1 MSLPQ
6 QFVLPD
12 LLSGCPIEDGFN
24 PHYRKAAAESRAWIN
39 SYNIFSNR
47 KRADFIQGLNEL
59 LCSHVFCYA
68 GYEELRTTCDFVS
81 FKLKFLL
88 I

>member
-1 MSLPQ
+1 MPRTQ

-12 LLSGCPIEDGFN
+12 LLSGCPLEDASN

-39 SYNIFSNR
+39 SYSIFSNR

-59 LCSHVFCYA
+59 LCSHAFCYA
-68 GYEELRTTCDFVS
+68 GYEEFRTTCDFVS
-81 FKLKFLL
+81 FDLKFLL